1 MGRRTRKNKPKK
13 KEEKKKHRSDLAH
26 ELGSDCGLP
35 G

>member
-13 KEEKKKHRSDLAH
+13 KEEKKHGSDLAH